1 MSLYARVLLVSAA
14 ATKEYDFSY
23 RLARALR
30 QQGHAAALFNA
41 PKQGGELFAA
51 RVRGF
56 APTVVL
62 WDERVGEPDEGCRE
76 VLSAL
81 ACVCLQVRY
90 PEVVADAGAGAGAGA
105 GEGAQASLEVPEP
118 FDGVLTFGASDD
130 APRGL
135 FPAVPDAPYFEA
147 RRAGD
152 DAPRENV
159 CLLQRRARSASAVER
174 LLAPVREACGAE
186 VGCAVEA
193 GSMTPSGKNPACLY
207 RRMAGC
213 LMMSCPEQPPR
224 WADVA
229 CRIAEGNAVIA
240 EKSLVER
247 MAPSPLR
254 DAFIPC
260 GEFVDAAEVRD
271 ALVAGAD
278 LAAQARAQARV
289 LREMGT
295 LETHI
300 DALLDY
306 SDAAAARA
314 DKPCCRQFDDPVTG
328 LLLYGW
334 FGAGNVGDDLLM
346 QSVVARTRRRF
357 GNVQVCVLARW
368 PEAVLRDFGLEALST
383 ASYYSIKLKMEEA
396 QGLVYCGGLVMDS
409 PLAPTAGETEF
420 MLEPSMNPSSQAAIA
435 LLSSMY
441 GITPMGLGLGV
452 GPADS
457 PTTQRVIRLFGRSGA
472 YFAARDEHT
481 AQLLLD
487 AGVPD
492 DQVGVAADL
501 ILGERDSLLARAGKS
516 RLMREAAAPGGARAM
531 AGGACEAP
539 SGAPVLPEGDYFVVA
554 LRESPQLASDFPARV
569 AAAIDEACA
578 RTGAAAVFLPFMDA
592 DAKLHR
598 DVVARLSPE
607 TCAAV
612 FDAKPA
618 EEDVAAVIAG
628 SRGALAMRLHCSIL
642 HHVLGKPAVGL
653 DYNDKVRGHYGELGQ
668 EALLLPLDAPADA
681 MAAALETALSSAFDD
696 VALAAAVDAQAGRV
710 DVAYEKLFSL
720 MEQARAAQAED
731 AARRKAAGRSEVY
744 YPQTVSHVRM
754 KLNKAKSEL
763 ARAKAQRE
771 KAEKENARLKRRV
784 AELEQSRSYRVGRA
798 LLRPAAAL
806 KRALRK

>member
-23 RLARALR
+23 RLGRALR
-30 QQGHAAALFNA
+30 QRGHAVTLFNA

-56 APTVVL
+56 APTLVL
-62 WDERVGEPDEGCRE
+62 WDERAGGPDEGCRG
-76 VLSAL
+76 VLAGL
-81 ACVCLQVRY
+81 ACACLQVRY
-90 PEVVADAGAGAGAGA
+90 PPAAPGA
-105 GEGAQASLEVPEP
+105 GEPASNEGEAFGSGP
-118 FDGVLTFGASDD
+118 FDGVLEFGMADD

-135 FPAVPDAPYFEA
+135 FPAVPDSPYFAA
-147 RRAGD
+147 RSSRGD
-152 DAPRENV
+152 EPRENV
-159 CLLQRRARSASAVER
+159 CLLQKRVRSDAAVER
-174 LLAPVREACGAE
+174 LLAPVREVCGGE
-186 VGCAVEA
+186 VGRVVEA
-193 GSMTPSGKNPACLY
+193 GAMAPSGKNPACLY
-207 RRMAGC
+207 RRTAAC

-240 EKSLVER
+240 EKSLVEC
-247 MAPSPLR
+247 MAPSPLS
-254 DAFIPC
+254 DALVPC
-260 GEFVDAAEVRD
+260 GDLVDATEVRD
-271 ALVAGAD
+271 DLAEDAD
-278 LAAQARAQARV
+278 LAARARAQARV
-289 LREMGT
+289 LRGMGP
-295 LETHI
+295 LETRI

-306 SDAAAARA
+306 AGAVATRIG
-314 DKPCCRQFDDPVTG
+314 KPRCRTFDEPVTS

-334 FGAGNVGDDLLM
+334 FGAGNLGDDLLM

-357 GNVQVCVLARW
+357 GNVQICVLARW

-435 LLSSMY
+435 LLASMY
-441 GITPMGLGLGV
+441 RIVPVGLGLGA

-472 YFAARDEHT
+472 YFAARDAHT
-481 AQLLLD
+481 AQLLLH

-501 ILGERDSLLARAGKS
+501 MLGERASLLARAEKS

-554 LRESPQLASDFPARV
+554 LRESPQLARDFPARV

-578 RTGAAAVFLPFMDA
+578 RTRAAAVFLPFMDA
-592 DAKLHR
+592 DAGLHR

-607 TCAAV
+607 TRAVV

-618 EEDVAAVIAG
+618 EEDAAAVIAG

-696 VALAAAVDAQAGRV
+696 AALAAAVDAQAGRV

-720 MEQARAAQAED
+720 MEQARASQAED
-731 AARRKAAGRSEVY
+731 AARRKAAGRPDVY

-806 KRALRK
+806 RRVLRK